1 MPLSRRTRSTL
12 RRARRTALH
21 WLGLPLRMAAACLFL

>member
-1 MPLSRRTRSTL
+1 MALNRRTRITI

-21 WLGLPLRMAAACLFL
+21 WLGLPLRVAAACLFL